1 MNVSNDG
8 GSAAAF
14 SSGDTLDITGGSGIG
29 VNRTNSSYSIAVDT
43 TSVCTLTAT
52 QVLDNKTIDG
62 GTF

>member
-8 GSAAAF
+8 GSSAAF
-14 SSGDTLDITGGSGIG
+14 ASGDTLNITGGSGIG

-52 QVLDNKTIDG
+52 QTLDNKTIDG